1 MNVRLTDEEWER
13 VRKWAFERRLS
24 VSALVRSA
32 ALEKLDQ
39 IEAESLAAHLQLPLL
54 TGGEFTRG

>member
-1 MNVRLTDEEWER
+1 M
-13 VRKWAFERRLS
+13 RKWAFERRLS